1 MRVRVPGAAGLIGS
15 AVTDPC
21 ARRLA
26 NPPAAGPVSGAAP
39 SLATRLVL
47 GAVAGFVATLP
58 MSIAMRKLHDRLP
71 EEERYPAP
79 PRELIDSATADSV
92 SEEPARDLTIAAHH
106 LYGAATGALVAA
118 ALPRAGIVTGA
129 AAGVA
134 VWTGSYLGW
143 IPGIALLR
151 PATDHPERRNG
162 MMIAAHL
169 VWGASTALAYRELVR
184 ERDSLFSGGPDKDAA
199 AVRSGK

>member
-1 MRVRVPGAAGLIGS
+1 MS
-15 AVTDPC
+15 DT
-21 ARRLA
+21 
-26 NPPAAGPVSGAAP
+26 PP
-39 SLATRLVL
+39 LATRLVL

-58 MSIAMRKLHDRLP
+58 MSIAMRKLHGSLP

-79 PRELIDSATADSV
+79 PRELIDSTTEEAV
-92 SEEPARDLTIAAHH
+92 PEEPARDLTIVAHH

-118 ALPRAGIVTGA
+118 ALPRAGAVSGA

-143 IPGIALLR
+143 IPTVGLLR

-169 VWGASTALAYRELVR
+169 VWGAATALAYRELVN
-184 ERDSLFSGGPDKDAA
+184 ERDSLFSGGPDKDMPA
-199 AVRSGK
+199 